1 MRKVLFG
8 DKTSISGR
16 MRGFVVWGLNIM
28 HSVVCPHGPVA
39 CKISKNGTVC
49 EFMVINASGVV
60 V

>member
-1 MRKVLFG
+1 MKNVLFG
-8 DKTSISGR
+8 NKISISDR
-16 MRGFVVWGLNIM
+16 IRGLVVWGLNIM
-28 HSVVCPHGPVA
+28 HSVVCPHGPAA